1 MSESVID
8 LVALRRTLESW
19 IAGRSLSETDAAGV
33 LRALTD
39 VQLPAALAGGLL
51 AALQTKGVSA
61 AELRGFATAMR
72 ALARRPQIPEALYAN
87 AIDIVGTGGDASGSV
102 NLSTGTALLV
112 AACGVSVIKHG
123 NRSVSSRSGSA
134 DVLEQLGLALPLDEQ
149 RAGEQLARTGFTFL
163 FAPHYHPAMKAIAPV
178 RQALGIRTLFNIL
191 GPLTNPATPPFA
203 LIGAYQEPLAELM
216 AETLAGM
223 SGLRRAFVIHGAA
236 GWDEP
241 TPIGPF
247 TLFDVENGRVRRS
260 VRTPEEYGLP
270 RCTAESLAGGDAS
283 HNATELA
290 AVLRPAG
297 AARALADASGAAS
310 RAADRL
316 AHRHA
321 LLLGASLALECA
333 GVAADAADGIARA
346 QAAIESGA
354 AARLVEGLR
363 A

>member
-1 MSESVID
+1 MSDSPID
-8 LVALRRTLESW
+8 LAMLRRSLESW
-19 IAGRSLSETDAAGV
+19 IEGRSLSQAEAADV

-51 AALQTKGVSA
+51 CALQTKGVSA
-61 AELRGFATAMR
+61 EELRGFATAMR
-72 ALARRPQIPEALYAN
+72 ALARRPQIPAALQSR

-102 NLSTGTALLV
+102 NVSTGTALLV
-112 AACGVSVIKHG
+112 AACGVPVVKHG

-134 DVLEQLGLALPLDEQ
+134 DVLEQLGLVLPLDEI
-149 RAGEQLARTGFTFL
+149 RAGERLASTGFTFL
-163 FAPHYHPAMKAIAPV
+163 FAPHYHPAMKAIVPV
-178 RQALGIRTLFNIL
+178 RQALGIRTLFNVL
-191 GPLTNPATPPFA
+191 GPLTNPAAPPFA
-203 LIGAYQEPLAELM
+203 LIGAYRESLAELM
-216 AETLAGM
+216 AETLAGI

-241 TPIGPF
+241 TPVGPF
-247 TLFDVENGRVRRS
+247 TLFDVGNGCVRRS

-270 RCTAESLAGGDAS
+270 RCTPAALTGGDAAY
-283 HNATELA
+283 NAAELT
-290 AVLRPAG
+290 AVLRPASN
-297 AARALADASGAAS
+297 DDES
-310 RAADRL
+310 ADRL

-333 GVAADAADGIARA
+333 GVADDAADGLARA
-346 QAAIESGA
+346 QAAIDSGA

>member
-1 MSESVID
+1 MSESPID

-19 IAGRSLSETDAAGV
+19 IAGRSLSESEAADV

-39 VQLPAALAGGLL
+39 AQLPAALAGALL
-51 AALQTKGVSA
+51 AALQTKGVTA
-61 AELRGFATAMR
+61 EELRGFAMAMR
-72 ALARRPQIPEALYAN
+72 SLARRPDIPEALQRN

-102 NLSTGTALLV
+102 NVSTGTALLV
-112 AACGVSVIKHG
+112 AACGVPVIKHG

-134 DVLEQLGLALPLDEQ
+134 DVLEHLGLALPLDEL
-149 RAGEQLARTGFTFL
+149 RAGERLTSTGFTFL

-178 RQALGIRTLFNIL
+178 RQALGIRTLFNVL

-203 LIGAYQEPLAELM
+203 LIGAYQESLAELM

-223 SGLRRAFVIHGAA
+223 PGLRRAFVVHGAA

-247 TLFDVENGRVRRS
+247 TLFDVEKGVVRRG

-270 RCTAESLAGGDAS
+270 RCTPQSLAGGDAS
-283 HNATELA
+283 HNAAELA

-297 AARALADASGAAS
+297 GALESVGTHGAVAHAGG
-310 RAADRL
+310 RV

-333 GVAADAADGIARA
+333 GVAANAADGIAKA
-346 QAAIESGA
+346 QLAIESGA

-363 A
+363 T

>member
-1 MSESVID
+1 MSESPID
-8 LVALRRTLESW
+8 LVPLRRTLESW
-19 IAGRSLSETDAAGV
+19 IEGRSLSESDAADV

-39 VQLPAALAGGLL
+39 TQLPAALAGGLL

-72 ALARRPQIPEALYAN
+72 ALARRPQIPPTLHSS

-112 AACGVSVIKHG
+112 AACGVPVIKHG

-134 DVLEQLGLALPLDEQ
+134 DVLEQLGLTLPLDET
-149 RAGEQLARTGFTFL
+149 RAGERLTSTGFTFL

-178 RQALGIRTLFNIL
+178 RQALGIRTIFNVL

-203 LIGAYQEPLAELM
+203 LIGAYREELAELM

-223 SGLRRAFVIHGAA
+223 SGLRRTFVVHGAA

-247 TLFDVENGRVRRS
+247 TLFDIENGCVRRS
-260 VRTPEEYGLP
+260 VRTPEDYGLP
-270 RCTAESLAGGDAS
+270 RCTPQALAGGDAI
-283 HNATELA
+283 HNAAELA
-290 AVLRPAG
+290 AALRPER
-297 AARALADASGAAS
+297 AARESINASDTS
-310 RAADRL
+310 SQTSNRV

-321 LLLGASLALECA
+321 LLLGAALALECA
-333 GVAADAADGIARA
+333 GVATDAADGIAKA
-346 QAAIESGA
+346 QATIESGA
-354 AARLVEGLR
+354 AARLVESLR
-363 A
+363 T